1 MRKREIVKID
11 DKEITVKEL
20 TVREVLD
27 IFNGLSDST
36 NIKETLLGDLPK
48 MTDATAE
55 ELLEMA
61 PSDLETLVEA
71 AKRVNASFFKI
82 AQQAGL
88 GKMLERILETFRLDC
103 LTSFASKSS
112 EAITE

>member
-20 TVREVLD
+20 TVREILD
-27 IFNGLSDST
+27 VFNGLSEASSPQE
-36 NIKETLLGDLPK
+36 ILLGDLPK
-48 MTDATAE
+48 LTDASAE
-55 ELLEMA
+55 DLVSMA

-82 AQQAGL
+82 AQRAGL
-88 GKMLERILETFRLDC
+88 GKILETILATFQHDFMD
-103 LTSFASKSS
+103 SFVNRSS
-112 EAITE
+112 GVTLE